1 MQVTTDWQVVVSR
14 FPGVWTAEEVTPVV
28 SLAFMEGVSPY
39 RHSKLRANLRIPR
52 MVLKWKC
59 VKIEPRENKTNH
71 SI

>member
-39 RHSKLRANLRIPR
+39 RNSKCANLRIPR
-52 MVLKWKC
+52 MVL
-59 VKIEPRENKTNH
+59 I
-71 SI
+71 